1 MPLVRL
7 INPSFKLARS
17 AHRPAGRSSNPSLV
31 LMGLNPNQKRRN
43 MAKHR
48 SYRNH
53 HHLRRHSLRNPFGK
67 ATKDFLATAGWAI
80 VGGVATRAIPENF
93 LSNYNTGAIG
103 YVMNAAVALGGGY
116 GLGAVGLGPDAGF
129 GFALGGVVMLA
140 GRIVS
145 EVFGKTVVQFSYP
158 FGAGA
163 SAPAAAMAAPTGTSG
178 LGRFGDPAFNL
189 GSYVRPYP
197 FPLPSYNKA
206 VASSGPATSAIAAA
220 SKTVHSRMLSRK
232 QAAVM

>member
-1 MPLVRL
+1 MPVVRL

-17 AHRPAGRSSNPSLV
+17 AHHAAGRSSNPSLV

-43 MAKHR
+43 MAKHKK
-48 SYRNH
+48 YRNH
-53 HHLRRHSLRNPFGK
+53 RHLHRHSLHNPFGK
-67 ATKDFLATAGWAI
+67 NTKDFLATAGWAV

-103 YVMNAAVALGGGY
+103 YVMNAAVAIGGGY

-163 SAPAAAMAAPTGTSG
+163 PASAPAVAAPTGTSG
-178 LGRFGDPAFNL
+178 LGKFGDPAFNL
-189 GSYVRPYP
+189 GSYIKPYP
-197 FPLPSYNKA
+197 FPLPSYNKPA
-206 VASSGPATSAIAAA
+206 ATSGPATSSLAPV
-220 SKTVHSRMLSRK
+220 SKSGHSRMLSRK
-232 QAAVM
+232 QAALM